1 MRSFPIALIVMFVS
15 LFASSSVVAE
25 GQTAIRVGWI
35 GPLTGNASALGI
47 DSAPTVKMVFDRIN
61 ASGGV
66 NGRKLELVIEDDQY
80 STAKAVAAYKNLVE
94 VQKIKIIFVIT
105 YGGFFALANQ
115 AERDGVLLLNPL
127 DCDEAIAKLPSN
139 SLCIAKKTEDL
150 GITIAEAAIKDGTTP
165 SALIYF
171 ENDPFMGTAAK
182 ASQDRFLASQHPIAL
197 SSGYAGATV
206 DFRSILIHAKK
217 KGAKSLFFF
226 GYDEMGLAMKQA
238 RDMGIEVPFYAT
250 GTITSPGYQSSAGA
264 AAEGAKVVHWFAP
277 RGEKYTDFIDAF
289 VKEVGRKPIL
299 DISTIPSFDIAE
311 MLGNFLKK
319 ATTSSSNTINLN
331 MLKEQFYAVRNY
343 DGLSGKITIDPDGIT
358 RCFQNH
364 IYRFERGE
372 LRPN

>member
-139 SLCIAKKTEDL
+139 SLCIAKKTEDFF
-150 GITIAEAAIKDGTTP
+150 
-165 SALIYF
+165 LI
-171 ENDPFMGTAAK
+171 
-182 ASQDRFLASQHPIAL
+182 QRL
-197 SSGYAGATV
+197 S
-206 DFRSILIHAKK
+206 
-217 KGAKSLFFF
+217 
-226 GYDEMGLAMKQA
+226 
-238 RDMGIEVPFYAT
+238 
-250 GTITSPGYQSSAGA
+250 
-264 AAEGAKVVHWFAP
+264 
-277 RGEKYTDFIDAF
+277 
-289 VKEVGRKPIL
+289 
-299 DISTIPSFDIAE
+299 
-311 MLGNFLKK
+311 
-319 ATTSSSNTINLN
+319 
-331 MLKEQFYAVRNY
+331 
-343 DGLSGKITIDPDGIT
+343 
-358 RCFQNH
+358 
-364 IYRFERGE
+364 
-372 LRPN
+372 